1 MNPYY
6 VGLTGYNPDDYS
18 YPMSYVNAPN
28 SPVPAGTY
36 DTTPKEYTAQRRVAS
51 DAFTLD
57 EATKH
62 NYAYAGDKPENIT
75 PKPKQVGGLKPRNS
89 DTNSGEVSGSTA
101 KPKYTEDQVMMY
113 GRAASYLVQSMSD
126 FTNGFLAYDSSK
138 LKTASYDFKSRQYE
152 RSADLLEKNIT
163 DINRAA
169 RMDANVNKLQNRETK
184 DKQKVAM
191 SASGFAVG
199 KGSYKSTF
207 ATTDARTNYNIA
219 MRMLK
224 ADLQTAEVT
233 RKVGEYRA
241 RAEIEKGN
249 AKISRIMGK
258 SQMTQGI
265 ISGIGNLVNAGFNFY
280 VGGWGLSGSNADTK
294 ATNSGG
300 KNNGI
305 KNS

>member
-1 MNPYY
+1 MNPYF

-18 YPMSYVNAPN
+18 YPMSYINAPN
-28 SPVPAGTY
+28 SPVPAGIY
-36 DTTPKEYTAQRRVAS
+36 DTAPKEYVAQRRVAS
-51 DAFTLD
+51 EEFNLD
-57 EATKH
+57 EATKQ

-89 DTNSGEVSGSTA
+89 DTNSGEVKGSTA
-101 KPKYTEDQVMMY
+101 QAPKYTEDQVWMY
-113 GRAASYLVQSMSD
+113 GRAASYLVQSLSD

-138 LKTASYDFKSRQYE
+138 LKTASYDFKAKQYE
-152 RSADLLEKNIT
+152 QAADLLEKNIS

-169 RMDANVNKLQNRETK
+169 RMDANVNKLQGRETK

-199 KGSYKSTF
+199 KGSYKTTF

-224 ADLQTAEVT
+224 ADLQTAET
-233 RKVGEYRA
+233 YRKAGEYRA

-249 AKISRIMGK
+249 AEISRIMGK
-258 SQMTQGI
+258 SQMKQGI
-265 ISGIGNLVNAGFNFY
+265 IMGVGSLVNAGFNFY
-280 VGGWGLSGSNADTK
+280 VGGWGLSGTK
-294 ATNSGG
+294 TDAQTNTKTAKSGG
-300 KNNGI
+300 K
-305 KNS
+305 K